1 MHICVAVVAYFLMQ
15 YLNMYDVCTVSNCNV
30 LSENTTNYVLYL
42 YNIYIFKNQT
52 YCSYILFAGLSMN

>member
-30 LSENTTNYVLYL
+30 LSENTLLTMYYI
-42 YNIYIFKNQT
+42 YFTYIFKNQT
-52 YCSYILFAGLSMN
+52 YCSYILFAGPSMN

>member
-42 YNIYIFKNQT
+42 YNIYI
-52 YCSYILFAGLSMN
+52 